1 MAKDRMGGNLM
12 YKEPVFL
19 KPVFQ
24 ERIWG
29 GGKLHELFN
38 YDIPSQTTGEAW
50 VISAHENGPSIVMN
64 GELKGKSLTEVWHS
78 YPQLFGSK
86 IADSEFPL
94 LVKILDANDQL
105 SVQVH
110 PDDDYANELVHKPTG
125 KTECWY
131 ILDCDEGAEIIIG
144 HQAKSREEFQQL
156 VINGEWDKLFQSIK
170 VKKGDFV
177 YVPSGTLHSI
187 GKGIVILE
195 TQQSSDI
202 TFRLYDYDRV
212 DCEGNKRELH
222 LEQAMA
228 VMTCPHQA
236 VLQDNV
242 KERVNN
248 MESTRLIEGEYFTV
262 YHWKLGGRAN
272 MPTQDHFLLV
282 SIINGAG
289 QIVTEQSIS
298 AVKKGDNFIVP
309 ATIGNYFIDGDL
321 EMIVSHT

>member
-1 MAKDRMGGNLM
+1 M

-29 GGKLHELFN
+29 GEKLQKLFN

-64 GELKGKSLTEVWHS
+64 GELQGKSLLEVWRN
-78 YPQLFGSK
+78 YPQLFGSEK
-86 IADSEFPL
+86 TDSDFPL

-110 PDDDYANELVHKPTG
+110 PDDRYAQELAHKPCG

-131 ILDCDEGAEIIIG
+131 ILDCDEDAEIIIG
-144 HQAKSREEFQQL
+144 HQAQSLEEFQQL
-156 VINGEWDKLFQSIK
+156 VNEKEWHKLFQSIK

-202 TFRLYDYDRV
+202 TFRLYDYDRL
-212 DCEGNKRELH
+212 DPEGKKRELH
-222 LEQAMA
+222 LEEAMT
-228 VMTCPHQA
+228 VTTCPHQQ
-236 VLQDNV
+236 VVQSNLTEQL
-242 KERVNN
+242 NN
-248 MESTRLIEGEYFTV
+248 LESTRLIEGEYFTV
-262 YHWKLGGRAN
+262 YHWQLGGKVEVPVTTR
-272 MPTQDHFLLV
+272 FLLV
-282 SIINGAG
+282 SVINGTG
-289 QIVTEQSIS
+289 QIVTEESVS
-298 AVKKGDNFIVP
+298 VVKKGDNFIVP

-321 EMIVSHT
+321 ELIVSHT

>member
-1 MAKDRMGGNLM
+1 M

-29 GGKLHELFN
+29 GGKLQKLFD

-64 GELKGKSLTEVWHS
+64 GQLKGMSLKEIWQG
-78 YPQLFGSK
+78 YPQLFGFD

-110 PDDDYANELVHKPTG
+110 PDDFYAKELVSQPSG

-144 HQAKSREEFQQL
+144 HQAKSREEFQRL
-156 VINGEWDKLFQSIK
+156 VVNGEWGNLFQSLK

-212 DCEGNKRELH
+212 DGEGKKRELH

-228 VMTCPHQA
+228 VMTCPHKE
-236 VLQDNV
+236 VVQDNV
-242 KERVNN
+242 KEQLNN
-248 MESTRLIEGEYFTV
+248 LESTRLIQGEYFTV
-262 YHWKLGGRAN
+262 YHWKLGGKAEIPVKN
-272 MPTQDHFLLV
+272 SFLLV
-282 SIINGAG
+282 SVINGVG
-289 QIVTEQSIS
+289 QIVTEESIS
-298 AVKKGDNFIVP
+298 TVKKGDNFIVP
-309 ATIGNYFIDGDL
+309 ATIGDYFIDGDL
-321 EMIVSHT
+321 ELIVSHT

>member
-1 MAKDRMGGNLM
+1 M

-19 KPVFQ
+19 KPIFQ

-29 GGKLHELFN
+29 GGKLQELFN

-64 GELKGKSLTEVWHS
+64 GELQGMSLSEVWWN
-78 YPQLFGSK
+78 YPQLFGSR
-86 IADSEFPL
+86 ITDSEFPL

-110 PDDDYANELVHKPTG
+110 PNDQYAKELVDKPSG

-131 ILDCDEGAEIIIG
+131 ILDCEEDAEIIIG
-144 HQAKSREEFQQL
+144 HQAQSREEFQRL
-156 VINGEWDKLFQSIK
+156 MVKGEWGKLFQSLK

-202 TFRLYDYDRV
+202 TFRLYDYDRI
-212 DCEGNKRELH
+212 DQQGKKRELH
-222 LEQAMA
+222 LEQALA
-228 VMTCPHQA
+228 VMTCPHMQ
-236 VLQDNV
+236 VIQDNL
-242 KERVNN
+242 KEQLTDL
-248 MESTRLIEGEYFTV
+248 ESTRLIEGEFFTV
-262 YHWKLGGRAN
+262 YHWKLGGKVEVPLTTR
-272 MPTQDHFLLV
+272 FLLV
-282 SIINGAG
+282 SVINGTG
-289 QIVTEQSIS
+289 QIVTEESVS
-298 AVKKGDNFIVP
+298 TVKKGDNFIVP
-309 ATIGNYFIDGDL
+309 ATIGNYFIDGNL

>member
-1 MAKDRMGGNLM
+1 M
-12 YKEPVFL
+12 YREPLFL

-29 GGKLHELFN
+29 GGKLQELFD

-64 GELKGKSLTEVWHS
+64 GELQGKSLSEVWRN
-78 YPQLFGSK
+78 YPQLFGFETT
-86 IADSEFPL
+86 DSDFPL

-110 PDDDYANELVHKPTG
+110 PDDRYAKELAHKPLG

-131 ILDCDEGAEIIIG
+131 ILDCDEDAEIIIG
-144 HQAKSREEFQQL
+144 HQAQSREEFQQF
-156 VINGEWDKLFQSIK
+156 VSRGEWQKLFQSIK

-202 TFRLYDYDRV
+202 TFRLYDYDRI
-212 DCEGNKRELH
+212 DFEGKKRELH
-222 LEQAMA
+222 LEEAMA
-228 VMTCPHQA
+228 VMTCPHQQ
-236 VLQDNV
+236 VEQDNL
-242 KERVNN
+242 KEQLNN
-248 MESTRLIEGEYFTV
+248 LESTRLIEGEYFTV
-262 YHWKLGGRAN
+262 YHWMLGGKVEL
-272 MPTQDHFLLV
+272 PLSTGFLLV
-282 SIINGAG
+282 SVINGSG
-289 QIVTEQSIS
+289 QIVTEEHVS

>member
-1 MAKDRMGGNLM
+1 M

-19 KPVFQ
+19 KPIFQ

-29 GGKLHELFN
+29 GGKLQELFN

-64 GELKGKSLTEVWHS
+64 GELQGMSLSEVWWN
-78 YPQLFGSK
+78 YPQLFGSR
-86 IADSEFPL
+86 ITDSEFPL

-110 PDDDYANELVHKPTG
+110 PNDQYAKELVDKPSG

-131 ILDCDEGAEIIIG
+131 ILDCEEDAEIIIG
-144 HQAKSREEFQQL
+144 HQAQSREEFQRL
-156 VINGEWDKLFQSIK
+156 MVKGEWGKLFQSLK

-202 TFRLYDYDRV
+202 TFRLYDYDRI
-212 DCEGNKRELH
+212 DQQGKKRELH
-222 LEQAMA
+222 LEQALA
-228 VMTCPHQA
+228 VMTCPHMQ
-236 VLQDNV
+236 VIQDNL
-242 KERVNN
+242 KEQLTDL
-248 MESTRLIEGEYFTV
+248 ESTRLIEGEFFTV
-262 YHWKLGGRAN
+262 YHWKLGGKVEVPLTTR
-272 MPTQDHFLLV
+272 FLLV
-282 SIINGAG
+282 SVINGTG
-289 QIVTEQSIS
+289 QIVTEESVS
-298 AVKKGDNFIVP
+298 TVKKGDNFIVP
-309 ATIGNYFIDGDL
+309 STIGNYFIDGNL

>member
-1 MAKDRMGGNLM
+1 M

-19 KPVFQ
+19 KPIFQ

-29 GGKLHELFN
+29 GGKLQELFN

-64 GELKGKSLTEVWHS
+64 GELQGMSLSEVWWN
-78 YPQLFGSK
+78 YPQLFGSR
-86 IADSEFPL
+86 ITDSEFPL

-110 PDDDYANELVHKPTG
+110 PNDQYAKELVDKPSG

-131 ILDCDEGAEIIIG
+131 ILDCEEDAEIIIG
-144 HQAKSREEFQQL
+144 HQAQSREEFQRL
-156 VINGEWDKLFQSIK
+156 MVKGEWGKLFQSLK

-202 TFRLYDYDRV
+202 TFRLYDYDRI
-212 DCEGNKRELH
+212 DQQGKKRELH
-222 LEQAMA
+222 LEQALA
-228 VMTCPHQA
+228 VMTCPHRQ
-236 VLQDNV
+236 VIQDNL
-242 KERVNN
+242 KEQLTDL
-248 MESTRLIEGEYFTV
+248 ESTRLIEGEFFTV
-262 YHWKLGGRAN
+262 YHWKLGGKVEVPLTTR
-272 MPTQDHFLLV
+272 FLLV
-282 SIINGAG
+282 SVINGTG
-289 QIVTEQSIS
+289 QIVTEESVS
-298 AVKKGDNFIVP
+298 TVKKGDNFIVP
-309 ATIGNYFIDGDL
+309 ATIGNYFIDGNL

>member
-1 MAKDRMGGNLM
+1 M

-24 ERIWG
+24 ERISG
-29 GGKLHELFN
+29 GGKLQELFN
-38 YDIPSQTTGEAW
+38 YDIPSRTTGEAW

-64 GELKGKSLTEVWHS
+64 GELQGESLLDVWRN
-78 YPQLFGSK
+78 YPQLFGSETT
-86 IADSEFPL
+86 DSDFPL

-110 PDDDYANELVHKPTG
+110 PDDRYAKELAQKPYG

-131 ILDCDEGAEIIIG
+131 ILDCEEGAEIIIG
-144 HQAKSREEFQQL
+144 HQAQSREEFQQL
-156 VINGEWDKLFQSIK
+156 VSEGEWQKLFQSIK

-212 DCEGNKRELH
+212 DPEGKKRELH
-222 LEQAMA
+222 LEEAMT
-228 VMTCPHQA
+228 VMTCPHQQ
-236 VLQDNV
+236 VMQDNL
-242 KERVNN
+242 KQQLNN
-248 MESTRLIEGEYFTV
+248 LESTRLIEGEYFTV
-262 YHWKLGGRAN
+262 YHWMLGGKVEV
-272 MPTQDHFLLV
+272 PLTTGFLLV
-282 SIINGAG
+282 SVINGSG
-289 QIVTEQSIS
+289 QIVTEESVS
-298 AVKKGDNFIVP
+298 TVKKGDNFIVP
-309 ATIGNYFIDGDL
+309 ATIGDYFIDGNL

>member
-1 MAKDRMGGNLM
+1 M
-12 YKEPVFL
+12 YKEPIFL
-19 KPVFQ
+19 QPVFQ

-29 GGKLHELFN
+29 GEKLHKLFN

-64 GELKGKSLTEVWHS
+64 GELQGKSLLEVWRN
-78 YPQLFGSK
+78 YPQLFGFETS
-86 IADSEFPL
+86 DSDFPL

-110 PDDDYANELVHKPTG
+110 PDDHYARELAHQPYG

-131 ILDCDEGAEIIIG
+131 ILDCDENAEIIIG
-144 HQAKSREEFQQL
+144 HQAQSREEFQQL
-156 VINGEWDKLFQSIK
+156 VNEGEWQKLFQSIK

-212 DCEGNKRELH
+212 DLEGKKRELH
-222 LEQAMA
+222 LEEAMA
-228 VMTCPHQA
+228 VMTCPHQQ
-236 VLQDNV
+236 VIQDNLT
-242 KERVNN
+242 ERLNN
-248 MESTRLIEGEYFTV
+248 LESTRLIEGEYFTV
-262 YHWKLGGRAN
+262 YHWQLGGKVEVPLA
-272 MPTQDHFLLV
+272 TGFLLV
-282 SIINGAG
+282 SVINGAG
-289 QIVTEQSIS
+289 HIVTEGSVS
-298 AVKKGDNFIVP
+298 TVKKGDNFIVP
-309 ATIGNYFIDGDL
+309 ATIGNYIIDGEL

>member
-1 MAKDRMGGNLM
+1 M
-12 YKEPVFL
+12 YREPVFL

-29 GGKLHELFN
+29 GGKLQELFD

-64 GELKGKSLTEVWHS
+64 GELQGKSLLEVWRD
-78 YPQLFGSK
+78 YPQLFGSETT
-86 IADSEFPL
+86 DSDFPL

-110 PDDDYANELVHKPTG
+110 PDDHYAQELAHKPCG

-131 ILDCDEGAEIIIG
+131 ILDCEENAEIIIG
-144 HQAKSREEFQQL
+144 HQAQSLEEFQQL
-156 VINGEWDKLFQSIK
+156 VSKGEWQKLFQSIK
-170 VKKGDFV
+170 VKKGDFI

-212 DCEGNKRELH
+212 DREGKKRELH
-222 LEQAMA
+222 LEEAMA
-228 VMTCPHQA
+228 VMTCPHQQ
-236 VLQDNV
+236 VIQHNL
-242 KERVNN
+242 KEQLTNL
-248 MESTRLIEGEYFTV
+248 ESTRLIEGEYFTV
-262 YHWKLGGRAN
+262 YHWSLGGRVEV
-272 MPTQDHFLLV
+272 PVTTGFLLV
-282 SIINGAG
+282 SVIDGAG
-289 QIVTEQSIS
+289 QIVTEESVS
-298 AVKKGDNFIVP
+298 TVKKGDNFIVP

>member
-1 MAKDRMGGNLM
+1 M

-19 KPVFQ
+19 KPIFQ

-29 GGKLHELFN
+29 GGKLQELFN

-64 GELKGKSLTEVWHS
+64 GELQGKSLSEVWWN
-78 YPQLFGSK
+78 YPQLFGSG
-86 IADSEFPL
+86 ITDSEFPL

-110 PDDDYANELVHKPTG
+110 PNDQYAKELVHKPSG

-131 ILDCDEGAEIIIG
+131 ILDCEEDAEIIIG
-144 HQAKSREEFQQL
+144 HQAQSREEFQRL
-156 VINGEWDKLFQSIK
+156 MVKGEWGKLFQSLK

-202 TFRLYDYDRV
+202 TFRLYDYDRI
-212 DCEGNKRELH
+212 DQEGKKRELH

-228 VMTCPHQA
+228 VMTCPHKQ
-236 VLQDNV
+236 VTQDNL
-242 KERVNN
+242 KEQLTDL
-248 MESTRLIEGEYFTV
+248 ESTRLIEGEYFTV
-262 YHWKLGGRAN
+262 YHWKLGGKVEV
-272 MPTQDHFLLV
+272 PLTTSFLLV
-282 SIINGAG
+282 SVINGTG
-289 QIVTEQSIS
+289 QIVTEESVS
-298 AVKKGDNFIVP
+298 TVKKGDNFIVP

>member
-1 MAKDRMGGNLM
+1 M

-29 GGKLHELFN
+29 GGKLQELFD

-64 GELKGKSLTEVWHS
+64 GELQGKSLLDVWQNH
-78 YPQLFGSK
+78 PQLFGSEK
-86 IADSEFPL
+86 TDSDFPL

-110 PDDDYANELVHKPTG
+110 PDDHYAKELAHKPYG

-144 HQAKSREEFQQL
+144 HQAQSREEFQQL
-156 VINGEWDKLFQSIK
+156 VNRGEWQKLFQSIK

-212 DCEGNKRELH
+212 DPEGKKRELH
-222 LEQAMA
+222 LEEAMT
-228 VMTCPHQA
+228 VMTCPHQQ
-236 VLQDNV
+236 VMQDNL
-242 KERVNN
+242 KEQLNN
-248 MESTRLIEGEYFTV
+248 LESTRLIEGEYFTV
-262 YHWKLGGRAN
+262 YHWMLGGKVEV
-272 MPTQDHFLLV
+272 PLTTGFLLV
-282 SIINGAG
+282 SVINGTG
-289 QIVTEQSIS
+289 QIVTEESVS
-298 AVKKGDNFIVP
+298 TVKKGDNFIVP
-309 ATIGNYFIDGDL
+309 ATIGDYFIDGDL

>member
-1 MAKDRMGGNLM
+1 M

-29 GGKLHELFN
+29 GGKLQELFN

-64 GELKGKSLTEVWHS
+64 GELQGKSLVDVWRN
-78 YPQLFGSK
+78 YPQLFGFETT
-86 IADSEFPL
+86 DSDFPL

-110 PDDDYANELVHKPTG
+110 PDDHYAKELAQKPYG

-131 ILDCDEGAEIIIG
+131 ILDCEENAEIIIG
-144 HQAKSREEFQQL
+144 HQAQSREEFQQL
-156 VINGEWDKLFQSIK
+156 VTKGEWQKLFQSIK

-212 DCEGNKRELH
+212 DPEGKKRELH
-222 LEQAMA
+222 LEEAMA
-228 VMTCPHQA
+228 VMTCPHQQ
-236 VLQDNV
+236 VIQDNL
-242 KERVNN
+242 KQQLNN
-248 MESTRLIEGEYFTV
+248 LESTRLIEGEYFTV
-262 YHWKLGGRAN
+262 YHWILGGKVEV
-272 MPTQDHFLLV
+272 PLTTGFLLV
-282 SIINGAG
+282 SVINGSG
-289 QIVTEQSIS
+289 QIVTEESVS
-298 AVKKGDNFIVP
+298 TVKKGDNFIVP
-309 ATIGNYFIDGDL
+309 ATIGEYFIDGNL

>member
-1 MAKDRMGGNLM
+1 M

-29 GGKLHELFN
+29 GEKLQKLFN

-64 GELKGKSLTEVWHS
+64 GELRGKSLLEVWQN
-78 YPQLFGSK
+78 YPQLFGSETT
-86 IADSEFPL
+86 DSDFPL

-110 PDDDYANELVHKPTG
+110 PDDHYAQELAHKPCG

-131 ILDCDEGAEIIIG
+131 ILDCDENAEIIIG
-144 HQAKSREEFQQL
+144 HQAQSREEFHQL
-156 VINGEWDKLFQSIK
+156 VSKKEWHKLFQSIK

-202 TFRLYDYDRV
+202 TFRLYDYDRI
-212 DCEGNKRELH
+212 DPEGKKRELH
-222 LEQAMA
+222 LEEAMT
-228 VMTCPHQA
+228 VMTCPHQQ
-236 VLQDNV
+236 VVQNNLT
-242 KERVNN
+242 ERLNN
-248 MESTRLIEGEYFTV
+248 LESTRLIEGEYFTV
-262 YHWKLGGRAN
+262 YHWLLGGKVEVPVTTR
-272 MPTQDHFLLV
+272 FLLV
-282 SIINGAG
+282 SVINGAG
-289 QIVTEQSIS
+289 QIVTEESVS

-309 ATIGNYFIDGDL
+309 ATIGNYFIDGNL
-321 EMIVSHT
+321 ELIVSHT

>member
-1 MAKDRMGGNLM
+1 M

-29 GGKLHELFN
+29 GEKLQKLFN

-64 GELKGKSLTEVWHS
+64 GELRGKSLLEVWQN
-78 YPQLFGSK
+78 YPQLFGSETT
-86 IADSEFPL
+86 DSDFPL

-110 PDDDYANELVHKPTG
+110 PDDRYAQELAHKPCG

-131 ILDCDEGAEIIIG
+131 ILDCDENAEIIIG
-144 HQAKSREEFQQL
+144 HQAQSREEFHQL
-156 VINGEWDKLFQSIK
+156 VSKKEWHKLFQSIK

-202 TFRLYDYDRV
+202 TFRLYDYDRI
-212 DCEGNKRELH
+212 DPEGKKRELH
-222 LEQAMA
+222 LEEAMT
-228 VMTCPHQA
+228 VMTCPHQQ
-236 VLQDNV
+236 VVQ
-242 KERVNN
+242 NN
-248 MESTRLIEGEYFTV
+248 LTEQLNNLESTRLIEGEYFTV
-262 YHWKLGGRAN
+262 YHWLLGGKVEVPVTTR
-272 MPTQDHFLLV
+272 FLLV
-282 SIINGAG
+282 SVINGTG
-289 QIVTEQSIS
+289 QIVTEESVS

-309 ATIGNYFIDGDL
+309 ATIGNYFIDGNL
-321 EMIVSHT
+321 ELIVSHT

>member
-1 MAKDRMGGNLM
+1 M

-19 KPVFQ
+19 KPIFQ

-29 GGKLHELFN
+29 GGKLQELFN

-64 GELKGKSLTEVWHS
+64 GELQGMSLSEVWWN
-78 YPQLFGSK
+78 YPQLFGSRVT
-86 IADSEFPL
+86 DSEFPL

-110 PDDDYANELVHKPTG
+110 PDDQYAKELVDKPSG

-131 ILDCDEGAEIIIG
+131 ILDCEEDAEIIIG
-144 HQAKSREEFQQL
+144 HQAQSREEFQRL
-156 VINGEWDKLFQSIK
+156 MIKGEWGKLFQSLK

-202 TFRLYDYDRV
+202 TFRLYDYDRI
-212 DCEGNKRELH
+212 DQQGKKRELH
-222 LEQAMA
+222 LEQALA
-228 VMTCPHQA
+228 VMTCPHRQ
-236 VLQDNV
+236 VIQDNL
-242 KERVNN
+242 KEQLTDL
-248 MESTRLIEGEYFTV
+248 ESTRLIEGEFFTV
-262 YHWKLGGRAN
+262 YHWKLGGKVEVPLTTR
-272 MPTQDHFLLV
+272 FLLV
-282 SIINGAG
+282 SVINGTG
-289 QIVTEQSIS
+289 QIVTEESVS
-298 AVKKGDNFIVP
+298 TVKKGDNFIVP
-309 ATIGNYFIDGDL
+309 ATIGNYFIDGNL

>member
-1 MAKDRMGGNLM
+1 MMGGDLM

-19 KPVFQ
+19 KPIFQ

-29 GGKLHELFN
+29 GGKLQELFN

-64 GELKGKSLTEVWHS
+64 GELQGMSLSEVWWN
-78 YPQLFGSK
+78 YPQLFGSRVT
-86 IADSEFPL
+86 DSEFPL

-110 PDDDYANELVHKPTG
+110 PNDQYAKELVDKPSG

-131 ILDCDEGAEIIIG
+131 ILDCEEDAEIIIG
-144 HQAKSREEFQQL
+144 HQAQSREEFQRL
-156 VINGEWDKLFQSIK
+156 MIKGEWGKLFQSLK

-202 TFRLYDYDRV
+202 TFRLYDYDRI
-212 DCEGNKRELH
+212 DQQGKKRELH
-222 LEQAMA
+222 LEQALA
-228 VMTCPHQA
+228 VMTCPHRQ
-236 VLQDNV
+236 VIQDNL
-242 KERVNN
+242 KEQLTDL
-248 MESTRLIEGEYFTV
+248 ESTRLIEGEFFTV
-262 YHWKLGGRAN
+262 YHWKLGGKVEVPLTTR
-272 MPTQDHFLLV
+272 FLLV
-282 SIINGAG
+282 SVINGTG
-289 QIVTEQSIS
+289 QIVTEESVS
-298 AVKKGDNFIVP
+298 TVKKGDNFIVP
-309 ATIGNYFIDGDL
+309 ATIGNYFIDGNL

>member
-1 MAKDRMGGNLM
+1 M
-12 YKEPVFL
+12 YREPVFL

-29 GGKLHELFN
+29 GGKLQKLFD

-64 GELKGKSLTEVWHS
+64 GELQGKSLSEVWRN
-78 YPQLFGSK
+78 YPQLFGFETT
-86 IADSEFPL
+86 DNDFPL

-110 PDDDYANELVHKPTG
+110 PDDQYARGLAHQPFG

-131 ILDCDEGAEIIIG
+131 ILDCEEGAEIIIG
-144 HQAKSREEFQQL
+144 HQAQSREEFQQL
-156 VINGEWDKLFQSIK
+156 VNRGEWQKLFQSIK

-212 DCEGNKRELH
+212 DPEGNKRELH
-222 LEQAMA
+222 LEEAIA
-228 VMTCPHQA
+228 VMTCPHQQVA
-236 VLQDNV
+236 QPSL
-242 KERVNN
+242 KEQLNN
-248 MESTRLIEGEYFTV
+248 LESTRLIEGEYFTV
-262 YHWKLGGRAN
+262 YHWMLGGKVE
-272 MPTQDHFLLV
+272 MPLPSGFLLV
-282 SIINGAG
+282 SVINGSG
-289 QIVTEQSIS
+289 QIVTEESVS
-298 AVKKGDNFIVP
+298 TVKKGDNFIVP
-309 ATIGNYFIDGDL
+309 ATIGNYFIDGEL

>member
-1 MAKDRMGGNLM
+1 M

-29 GGKLHELFN
+29 GEKLQKLFN

-64 GELKGKSLTEVWHS
+64 GELQGKSLLEVWQN
-78 YPQLFGSK
+78 YPQLFGSETT
-86 IADSEFPL
+86 DSDFPL

-110 PDDDYANELVHKPTG
+110 PDDHYAQELAHKPFG

-131 ILDCDEGAEIIIG
+131 ILDCDEDAEIIIG
-144 HQAKSREEFQQL
+144 HQAQSREEFQQL
-156 VINGEWDKLFQSIK
+156 VSKGEWHKLFQSIK

-212 DCEGNKRELH
+212 DPEGKKRELH
-222 LEQAMA
+222 LEEAMA
-228 VMTCPHQA
+228 VMTCPHQQ
-236 VLQDNV
+236 VIQSNL
-242 KERVNN
+242 KEQLNN
-248 MESTRLIEGEYFTV
+248 LESTRLIEGEYFTV
-262 YHWKLGGRAN
+262 YHWLLGGKVEV
-272 MPTQDHFLLV
+272 PLTTGFLLV
-282 SIINGAG
+282 SVIGGAG
-289 QIVTEQSIS
+289 QIVTEESVS
-298 AVKKGDNFIVP
+298 TVRKGDNFIVP

>member
-1 MAKDRMGGNLM
+1 M

-29 GGKLHELFN
+29 GGKLQKLFD
-38 YDIPSQTTGEAW
+38 YDIPSETTGEAW

-64 GELKGKSLTEVWHS
+64 GELKGKSLLEVWRN
-78 YPQLFGSK
+78 YPDLFGSET
-86 IADSEFPL
+86 ADSDFPL

-110 PDDDYANELVHKPTG
+110 PDDAYAKEKAQKPYG

-131 ILDCDEGAEIIIG
+131 ILDCEEDAEIIIG
-144 HQAKSREEFQQL
+144 HQAKSREEFQEL
-156 VINGEWDKLFQSIK
+156 VSKGEWQKLFQRIK

-202 TFRLYDYDRV
+202 TYRLYDYDRV
-212 DCEGNKRELH
+212 DQEGKKRELH
-222 LEQAMA
+222 LEEAIA
-228 VMTCPHQA
+228 VMTCPHQQ
-236 VLQDNV
+236 VIQENLKEQLNNLQ
-242 KERVNN
+242 
-248 MESTRLIEGEYFTV
+248 STRLIEGEYFTV
-262 YHWKLGGRAN
+262 YHWLLGGKVEVPVTTA
-272 MPTQDHFLLV
+272 FLLV
-282 SIINGAG
+282 SVISGSG
-289 QIVTEQSIS
+289 QIVTEESVS
-298 AVKKGDNFIVP
+298 TVKKGDNFIVP
-309 ATIGNYFIDGDL
+309 ATIGNYFIDGEL

>member
-1 MAKDRMGGNLM
+1 M

-19 KPVFQ
+19 KPIFQ

-29 GGKLHELFN
+29 GGKLQELFN

-64 GELKGKSLTEVWHS
+64 GELQGMSLSEVWWN
-78 YPQLFGSK
+78 YPQLFGSRVT
-86 IADSEFPL
+86 DSEFPL

-110 PDDDYANELVHKPTG
+110 PNDQYAKELVDKPSG

-131 ILDCDEGAEIIIG
+131 ILDCEEDAEIIIG
-144 HQAKSREEFQQL
+144 HQAQSREEFQRL
-156 VINGEWDKLFQSIK
+156 MIKGEWGKLFQSLK

-202 TFRLYDYDRV
+202 TFRLYDYDRI
-212 DCEGNKRELH
+212 DQQGKKRELH
-222 LEQAMA
+222 LEQALA
-228 VMTCPHQA
+228 VMTCPHRQ
-236 VLQDNV
+236 VIQDNL
-242 KERVNN
+242 KEQLTDL
-248 MESTRLIEGEYFTV
+248 ESTRLIEGEFFTV
-262 YHWKLGGRAN
+262 YHWKLGGKVEVPLTTR
-272 MPTQDHFLLV
+272 FLLV
-282 SIINGAG
+282 SVINGTG
-289 QIVTEQSIS
+289 QIVTEESVS
-298 AVKKGDNFIVP
+298 TVKKGDNFIVP
-309 ATIGNYFIDGDL
+309 ATIGNYFIDGNL